1 MMALSSETAFDVEP
15 DIDAVGTLAPA
26 PVVMPI
32 PRGDELATPDTL
44 ELLLRPRNVVQP
56 RAFCK
61 GSGRQASPTDA
72 IRKLLGDLK

>member
-1 MMALSSETAFDVEP
+1 MAFPRKTAFDLAP
-15 DIDAVGTLAPA
+15 AIDAVGTVAPA
-26 PVVMPI
+26 HVVMPI
-32 PRGDELATPDTL
+32 PKGDELATPDTL

>member
-1 MMALSSETAFDVEP
+1 MAFYSENAFGLAP
-15 DIDAVGTLAPA
+15 AIDAIGTLAPA

-32 PRGDELATPDTL
+32 PKGDELATPDTL